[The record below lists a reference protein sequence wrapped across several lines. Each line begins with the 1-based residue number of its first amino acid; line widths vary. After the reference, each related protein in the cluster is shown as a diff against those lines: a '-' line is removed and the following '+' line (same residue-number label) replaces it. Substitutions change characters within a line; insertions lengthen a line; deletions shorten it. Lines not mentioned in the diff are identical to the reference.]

1 MKQVYW
7 IKAADKDFR
16 SFPEAAKERILKAL
30 EIAAS
35 GRMADISKPMLGLGS
50 GIFEVALAYK
60 SDAFR
65 CVYAVQIGSAIWVI
79 HVFQKKSTTGI
90 STPKHEIDLIKLRL
104 KRLKDELK

>member
-1 MKQVYW
+1 MKQIFW
-7 IKAADKDFR
+7 IKAADKELKG
-16 SFPEAAKERILKAL
+16 FPQIARDRILEAL
-30 EIAAS
+30 DAAALGGKS
-35 GRMADISKPMLGLGS
+35 DISKPMQGLGS

-65 CVYAVQIGSAIWVI
+65 CVYAVQIGNAIWVV
-79 HVFQKKSTTGI
+79 HAFQKKSTVGI

>member
-1 MKQVYW
+1 MKAVFW

-16 SFPEAAKERILKAL
+16 NFPQLARDRILEAL
-30 EIAAS
+30 DVAAN
-35 GRMADISKPMLGLGS
+35 GRKADISKPMLGLGS
-50 GIFEVALAYK
+50 GIFEVAIAYK

-65 CVYAVQIGSAIWVI
+65 CVYAVQIGDAIWVI
-79 HVFQKKSTTGI
+79 HAFQKKSTSGI